1 MADRPPVPAP
11 KLAAKREQTIQSLIR
26 SFAADQ
32 LAVEDFEGRLDMAHR
47 ATDEASLDA
56 LVADLPSEKDDAAVP
71 APAARPAPV
80 PAAIRERQT
89 LAACLGGV
97 ERRGVWTPAR
107 KTMAIAVM
115 GGLDLDFREAE
126 LGPGVTEVNIFAC
139 MGGADIIVP
148 PGLNVDSDGVAILGG
163 WGHGPGRVPNADP
176 DAPVL
181 RITGFTLMGGVDIK
195 VRYPGESARD
205 AKRRLRAER
214 KIKKLRRHTD
224 PT

>member
-11 KLAAKREQTIQSLIR
+11 ALAAKREQIIQSLIR
-26 SFAADQ
+26 SFAADR

-56 LVADLPSEKDDAAVP
+56 LVADLPSERED
-71 APAARPAPV
+71 APV
-80 PAAIRERQT
+80 PAAAPRPAPPPATVRERQT

-97 ERRGVWTPAR
+97 ERKGVWTPAR
-107 KTMAIAVM
+107 KTTAVAVL

-126 LGPGVTEVNIFAC
+126 LGPGVTEVNIFAFC
-139 MGGADIIVP
+139 GGADIIVP
-148 PGLNVDSDGVAILGG
+148 PGITVDSDGIAILGG
-163 WGHGPGRVPNADP
+163 WGHGPGRVPAAAP

-181 RITGFTLMGGVDIK
+181 RITGFAMMGGVDIK

-205 AKRRLRAER
+205 AKRRLKAER
-214 KIKKLRRHTD
+214 KIKKLRRHTG

>member
-11 KLAAKREQTIQSLIR
+11 ALAAKREQTIQSLIR

-47 ATDEASLDA
+47 ATDAASLDA
-56 LVADLPSEKDDAAVP
+56 LVADLPSEKEV
-71 APAARPAPV
+71 APV
-80 PAAIRERQT
+80 PAAAPRPAMPPATIRERQT

-97 ERRGVWTPAR
+97 ERKGVWTPAR
-107 KTMAIAVM
+107 KTTAVAVM

-126 LGPGVTEVNIFAC
+126 LGPGVTEVNIFAF

-148 PGLNVDSDGVAILGG
+148 PGVNVDSDGVAILGG
-163 WGHGPGRVPNADP
+163 WGHGPGRLPDAAP

-181 RITGFTLMGGVDIK
+181 RITGFAMLGGVEIK
-195 VRYPGESARD
+195 VRYPGETARD